1 MSTSSPAKTTY
12 PLFRTLWQIIWRTL
26 VLAIIFLV
34 VFIAA
39 YIHSEPKIN
48 LADYRKTQAQATYLY
63 AQDKGGKEIPIARL
77 HGEENRE
84 WASLNQIPVPLQNAF
99 ISLEDKR
106 FYDHHGADWI
116 RTIAALV
123 KYRGSQG
130 GSTISQQLVKNLTAR
145 NQSTAS
151 RKLQEIL
158 LALNLE
164 NNYSKDQILE
174 AYLNTIP
181 LGYSCYG
188 VKTAAARYFDKPL
201 SKLTPAECAS
211 LASITKAP
219 ATYNPIQHPEKN
231 RIRRNGCLASMRKNQ
246 MLSEQDYQAAI
257 LEPVQTAD
265 ISVDTHKRYDAFGKV
280 NNYFVDTVIDSVIHD
295 FMTHYHLSKVEATRR
310 IYNGGLRIYTTED
323 PDIQASLEHVYENR
337 INFPKKKVGDKSI
350 QSACTIM
357 NYDGEIIAT
366 VGGAGKKKVNRGLN
380 RATQAVRSPGSA
392 IKPLS
397 VYSPAIEKG
406 IIKSPDTKL
415 RNYALTV
422 NGKKWPQNFNGSF
435 GSPGS
440 YVTTQYALAQ
450 SLNTTAARLAR
461 KLTTKYCLQF
471 LQTHFHLST
480 LVTSGHPSD
489 NTLSAMAVGGMTKG
503 VNTQDMCAAY
513 CTFGNNGKY
522 ISPHCYTRV
531 TSYNGKHVYLE
542 NKSDSEQAISKHT
555 AHMMNKML
563 QTVVTQGT
571 GKGCGVKGFNTYMK
585 TGTTSDVKDKWAC
598 GGTPYYCAV
607 VWLGYDQQATIP
619 SPRNGQN
626 PAAIIF
632 ATVMNS
638 IHKNLPHRGF

>member
-1 MSTSSPAKTTY
+1 MSTSPPAKTTY

-231 RIRRNGCLASMRKNQ
+231 RIRRNECLASMRKNQ

-357 NYDGEIIAT
+357 NYDGEIVAT

-380 RATQAVRSPGSA
+380 RATQTVR
-392 IKPLS
+392 
-397 VYSPAIEKG
+397 
-406 IIKSPDTKL
+406 
-415 RNYALTV
+415 
-422 NGKKWPQNFNGSF
+422 
-435 GSPGS
+435 SPGS

-542 NKSDSEQAISKHT
+542 NKSDSKQAISKHT